1 MQGYFIE
8 NEMLRRLHGYEQDM
22 IPSALTPSGPVV
34 EEMVASLLVNIIGP
48 QLMVWFMVGELM
60 EALTTIA
67 WATAMMA
74 RFLPRRAARC

>member
-22 IPSALTPSGPVV
+22 IPSALTPSGLVV

-48 QLMVWFMVGELM
+48 QLMVWFMAGEPMEGTGHHRVGHRDDGPFSP
-60 EALTTIA
+60 APG
-67 WATAMMA
+67 
-74 RFLPRRAARC
+74 R